1 MEQAGC
7 IAVTQFRGV
16 GYGAIIYGGDDIS
29 GDGWDNRSWRSR
41 DDIRRR
47 LVDIC
52 REIVLM
58 M

>member
-29 GDGWDNRSWRSR
+29 GDGWDSRSWRGR
-41 DDIRRR
+41 DDIRCG

-52 REIVLM
+52 REIVLLM
-58 M
+58 